1 MELVLGNH
9 KEDDYPEHE
18 GSSNDQQADQYGFQ
32 HVSPQSFLPLKAGK
46 IA

>member
-1 MELVLGNH
+1 MELALGGH
-9 KEDDYPEHE
+9 EEDDDPEHQ
-18 GSSNDQQADQYGFQ
+18 GSSNDQQTDQYGFH